1 MRVVIIRLV
10 AALAAFAAALP
21 AASAQGDE
29 LVFGVYPYL
38 TPTQIVEQFTPLKE
52 YIGKTLERPVA
63 MVSAPDFTAFI
74 ERTRKGEYDVI
85 FTAPHMGR
93 LAEKRDGYRRVAQTG
108 YQIVVAVLARRDG
121 PIRSLDDLHARSIAI
136 GSRNSMTYQVVAE
149 ALRRRGLGLGQDV
162 RLVETASFSNVIQA
176 VMRGEADTG
185 GTGTLLWDVATD
197 EQRDALRVV
206 FESGAVP
213 GFLVMA
219 HPRLGEAGIRRLQQA
234 LPAFGS
240 TSAGVAYF
248 RQTHQIDFRPLDDA
262 AMKRID
268 PYVADLTRGK

>member
-1 MRVVIIRLV
+1 MRVVIARFV
-10 AALAAFAAALP
+10 AALVAFVAALP
-21 AASAQGDE
+21 HASAQDDE
-29 LVFGVYPYL
+29 LTFGIYPYL

-52 YIGKTLERPVA
+52 YIGKTLGRPVA
-63 MVSAPDFTAFI
+63 MLSAPDFTTFI

-108 YQIVVAVLARRDG
+108 YQIVVVVLVRRDS
-121 PIRSLDDLHARSIAI
+121 PIRWLDDLHARSIAI

-162 RLVETASFSNVIQA
+162 RLVETASFSNVLQA
-176 VMRGEADTG
+176 VMRGEAEAG
-185 GTGTLLWDVATD
+185 GTGTLLWDGATD

-206 FESGAVP
+206 FQSGPVP

-248 RQTHQIDFRPLDDA
+248 RQTLQTDFRPLDDA

-268 PYVADLTRGK
+268 PYVADLTRGR